1 MKPKLN
7 AVYLTALDMKRA
19 VRFYE
24 DLFET
29 TVTEFDERMS
39 TFRLGELDLLLYNPA
54 ADGVEPMFGDNVV
67 INVEVADVDAM
78 LRRLTEIGCAVIVPI
93 TRVGPDLFFQ
103 ATDLEGNTV
112 EFYQTVPE

>member
-7 AVYLTALDMKRA
+7 AVYLTAIDMQRA

-24 DLFET
+24 ELLET
-29 TVTEFDERMS
+29 AVTTADERMS
-39 TFRLGELDLLLYNPA
+39 TFHLGELDLLLYNPA

-67 INVEVADVDAM
+67 VNIQVDDLEAM
-78 LRRLTEIGCAVIVPI
+78 LGRLTERGCAVVVPI

-103 ATDLEGNTV
+103 ITDTEGNTL
-112 EFYQTVPE
+112 EFYQTVSE